1 MFLGVKSNAFARLE
15 TYQQLN
21 IWGFSREII
30 ERGCDDGWS
39 HPNFRRGNPSA
50 LSMITRKLEIG
61 IRNKDRHTDASR
73 DDVQLQ
79 NPGLDA
85 TLKHSNAAA
94 HAHTTTSESNQRNL
108 NAEQM
113 MHETMGKVMTDN
125 SRLVDPGVGY
135 LTMGHSGTWP
145 QRDEG
150 EMHHRFAPEIRTN
163 GRPVHHLSAARA
175 ANTYCPNETFHRKP
189 TVANLN
195 TAFEGYVTSSRSMPE
210 PGSATILKPVAGEE
224 DGCLLNDGM
233 SMSKRVSF
241 KRKRNFF
248 ASLQTDAVADD
259 EASQNEALARA
270 RAKPPHLSGQGN
282 LKRSDSLPVTTIS
295 GQSIL
300 QRSDSL
306 PVITT
311 SASRNPAFYCGHA
324 IRTRH
329 NHIEQRPTSMPTAS
343 TPAVDS
349 DDFLLFLHRMIDMV
363 DDDSSIRSDEVRND
377 SRRQDRRPPGNY
389 LRGGDRSDRQ
399 GTLLGSRSAEAAVKS
414 TTCSPTP

>member
-1 MFLGVKSNAFARLE
+1 M
-15 TYQQLN
+15 
-21 IWGFSREII
+21 
-30 ERGCDDGWS
+30 GCDEWS
-39 HPNFRRGNPSA
+39 HPSFRRGNPST
-50 LSMITRKLEIG
+50 LSIITRKLEID
-61 IRNKDRHTDASR
+61 ISSNDRDG
-73 DDVQLQ
+73 VQLQ
-79 NPGLDA
+79 RPGLDA
-85 TLKHSNAAA
+85 TPKHSKAAP
-94 HAHTTTSESNQRNL
+94 HAHMSESNERNL
-108 NAEQM
+108 DAGQM
-113 MHETMGKVMTDN
+113 VHETMDKVMTDN
-125 SRLVDPGVGY
+125 GRLVDGAGY

-389 LRGGDRSDRQ
+389 LRGGDRRDRQ
-399 GTLLGSRSAEAAVKS
+399 GTLLGSRSAKAAVKS